1 MYNTIVKQ
9 ATSMEWVFLRIKTAF
24 RIQSRGIDL
33 YTATVAGY
41 DEDKDPSY
49 DVSFMKMKDIFEDL
63 LSPAGTQF
71 RGDALDTEESSTP
84 LSESMINPGVE
95 KHRDRYSFICAA
107 AEAGKVLEKSCILGR
122 FSKIDA

>member
-1 MYNTIVKQ
+1 MDSIL
-9 ATSMEWVFLRIKTAF
+9 LRIKTAF

-41 DEDKDPSY
+41 DEDKDASY

-84 LSESMINPGVE
+84 LSESMITIQGLKSIHPDLP
-95 KHRDRYSFICAA
+95 KHIKERHAHLFSQSKPNWVDLQYN
-107 AEAGKVLEKSCILGR
+107 LIL
-122 FSKIDA
+122 